1 MKYLF
6 NLILIISPFSLSAV
20 SLSPLLVQLL
30 TVCERGG
37 EEEEMA
43 SLLRDLSLRP
53 FYSALQTT
61 PPTNELSGQTLEP
74 VSSSV
79 LNQQY
84 GGVTPLHLASEHGHP
99 DLVKLLLQHGAD
111 PTLK

>member
-1 MKYLF
+1 MKL
-6 NLILIISPFSLSAV
+6 NCHLSDLIFIISLSAV

-37 EEEEMA
+37 EEEMA
-43 SLLRDLSLRP
+43 SLLRDLSLHP
-53 FYSALQTT
+53 IYSTLQTT

-79 LNQQY
+79 LNQLY